1 MWAADWSGCAV
12 VYLFQRPESMARA
25 WAKAQVELAP
35 GAWLVSLDFAVPDVE
50 ATLAL
55 RPPGAQPVWAYRVA
69 GQPPGAPRGPG
80 RPGFAAQ
87 PASVPADNPSNKS
100 ARPGRR

>member
-1 MWAADWSGCAV
+1 M
-12 VYLFQRPESMARA
+12 YKRQ
-25 WAKAQVELAP
+25 P

-55 RPPGAQPVWAYRVA
+55 RPPHAQPVWAYRVP
-69 GQPPGAPRGPG
+69 GTPPKLPRDPG
-80 RPGFAAQ
+80 RSGFVAQ

-100 ARPGRR
+100 ARPGWR